1 MAMARKAAF
10 FPALLAQP
18 SLGWDSFLCLGVLVW
33 PRSDLPLALIRK
45 YLPDGPSPRG
55 LWVQFMKMKYGWQ
68 LFSYCRINQNS
79 ADGVADP
86 HTPGL
91 QVSTPSRANC

>member
-10 FPALLAQP
+10 FPALLPQP

-55 LWVQFMKMKYGWQ
+55 LWVPFMKMKLLSVTVRQ
-68 LFSYCRINQNS
+68 
-79 ADGVADP
+79 
-86 HTPGL
+86 TKTL
-91 QVSTPSRANC
+91 QMGSLIPTLLACW